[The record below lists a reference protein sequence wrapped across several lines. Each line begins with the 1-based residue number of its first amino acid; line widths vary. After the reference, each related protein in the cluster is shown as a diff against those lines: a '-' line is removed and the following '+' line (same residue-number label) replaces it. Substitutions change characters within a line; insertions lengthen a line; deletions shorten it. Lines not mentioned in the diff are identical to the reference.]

1 MATIASPT
9 PLGSS
14 YDGFARRPA
23 RPLPRTQ
30 IARPN
35 LKRGSPLSNVA
46 LADIHVPVARRQNSV
61 NDSSDDEGSVPL
73 LSAAAE
79 ELLGV
84 KTAERP
90 AIGQRGH
97 SGIKNWS
104 QYAAGSPIGKES
116 FGSSRMLGQEQTASP
131 MARTSRSPRVV
142 RLSSGSVGSAT
153 LRRTAST
160 SSMHDGSPVDHRPT
174 DIKTPGS
181 RPKSALAATALSSGN
196 AASSWKPVSGSPG
209 YFVRSGSSAKATV
222 PQTGAESDQDAA
234 PFGSTTMN
242 RSRNEE
248 YGAQSSLRVKRVG
261 KVTGRFLSGP
271 ARRGMIRRQ
280 SEEDHSPIKQQ
291 DLPIPE
297 VESGSASRNR
307 EAPAP
312 LNGLFAKDSE
322 EPEQPHV
329 RFASSALLA
338 SVPPESAKAT
348 LISAVPLGQAIPGP
362 KESHIPDTKSPK
374 VSTSLNSSS
383 KRVQPVFRVS
393 PLPNLPSRHDQE
405 NEPPPTFKRNRPG
418 LESLIQNDKMAN
430 QKLFGQTPSTG
441 SPLRVALAPRS
452 QNTPLRPAPP
462 PPKMSVLETATA
474 TVGAASTSQVKKKRN
489 YISVNGKLF
498 TRMECIGRGGS
509 GRVYRVMA
517 ENFKLFALKRVSLED
532 VDEMAIRGFKGEI
545 ELLRKLEKV
554 DRVVRLYDFE
564 INDERK
570 TLSVLMDIGELD
582 LKKVLDPRLD
592 EETGKFDI
600 TFTRYVWKEM
610 LECVQAVHAHDI
622 VHSDLKPAN
631 FVLMQGRL
639 KLIDFGIANAI
650 QDDTVNV
657 HREQQIGTPNYMAPE
672 TLRDANAKGDRSSS
686 PHKVM
691 KLGKPSDVW
700 SLGCILYQIVYG
712 KPPFGHLASSVNK
725 VMAITDDGHVI
736 AFPQYGLGKVLV
748 PTGLIRTMKRCL
760 RRDQAQRPTVEQL
773 LAEGDAFLHPDV
785 HVHGT
790 VPVSQELIGRIQHN
804 IINHVREH
812 GIPSDAEMAP
822 WPGRFF
828 ASIRA
833 AVEEGRA

>member
-1 MATIASPT
+1 MAATASPT
-9 PLGSS
+9 PLGSN
-14 YDGFARRPA
+14 YDGFASRAPRPF
-23 RPLPRTQ
+23 PRSQ

-35 LKRGSPLSNVA
+35 LKRGSPLSN
-46 LADIHVPVARRQNSV
+46 LATTNAFVPVARRRNSI
-61 NDSSDDEGSVPL
+61 NDSSDDEGSIPL

-90 AIGQRGH
+90 GIGQRGP
-97 SGIKNWS
+97 SAIRNWS
-104 QYAAGSPIGKES
+104 EYAAGSPIGKES
-116 FGSSRMLGQEQTASP
+116 LNSPRYLVRQQTGSP
-131 MARTSRSPRVV
+131 IVPKSRSPRVV

-153 LRRTAST
+153 LRRTASI
-160 SSMHDGSPVDHRPT
+160 SGVHEGSPVAPSAMDM
-174 DIKTPGS
+174 KTPGP
-181 RPKSALAATALSSGN
+181 RPKSALAGAAIHSGN
-196 AASSWKPVSGSPG
+196 IASSAKPLSGGSSHLI
-209 YFVRSGSSAKATV
+209 RSGSSARV
-222 PQTGAESDQDAA
+222 AA
-234 PFGSTTMN
+234 PEMGADAEQDGVPAGSVTAN
-242 RSRNEE
+242 RKIEE
-248 YGAQSSLRVKRVG
+248 SGIQNSLRVKRVG

-280 SEEDHSPIKQQ
+280 SEEDHSPLKEQ
-291 DLPIPE
+291 DLPLPE
-297 VESGSASRNR
+297 ERYGSALKDKNGGVPSTASR
-307 EAPAP
+307 EKSP
-312 LNGLFAKDSE
+312 K
-322 EPEQPHV
+322 EPEQHHV
-329 RFASSALLA
+329 RFASSAFQA
-338 SVPPESAKAT
+338 SLPPDSLKASSV
-348 LISAVPLGQAIPGP
+348 SAVPLEQPILDFKQPMLA
-362 KESHIPDTKSPK
+362 EKSPEAP
-374 VSTSLNSSS
+374 TSLASSN
-383 KRVQPVFRVS
+383 KATQPVFRVP
-393 PLPNLPSRHDQE
+393 PLPALPSRHDQE
-405 NEPPPTFKRNRPG
+405 NEPPPTFKRNKACFDF
-418 LESLIQNDKMAN
+418 LVQADKVPK
-430 QKLFGQTPSTG
+430 QKVFGQTPGTG
-441 SPLRVALAPRS
+441 SPVRKALAPRS
-452 QNTPLRPAPP
+452 HNTPLRPAPP

-474 TVGAASTSQVKKKRN
+474 TAGAASASQVKKKRN

-592 EETGKFDI
+592 EETGRFDI

-610 LECVQAVHAHDI
+610 LECVQAVHQYDI

-631 FVLMQGRL
+631 FVMMQGRL

-672 TLRDANAKGDRSSS
+672 TLRDANAKGGRSSS
-686 PHKVM
+686 PHKMM

-712 KPPFGHLASSVNK
+712 KPPFGHLSNSMSK
-725 VMAITDDGHVI
+725 VMAITDDSHAIV
-736 AFPQYGLGKVLV
+736 FPDLGLGKVPLPV
-748 PTGLIRTMKRCL
+748 GLIRTMKRCL
-760 RRDQAQRPTVEQL
+760 NRDQAQRPTVEQL
-773 LAEGDAFLHPDV
+773 LAEGDVFLHPDA
-785 HVHGT
+785 HVPGT

-804 IINHVREH
+804 IINHIREH
-812 GIPSDAEMAP
+812 GVPTDAEMAS
-822 WPGRFF
+822 WPGRFYS
-828 ASIRA
+828 SIKA